1 MVGNVLGT
9 APVTASIESQ
19 PPLAK
24 MEKDGEKHS
33 PDATYDNR
41 EPTKDVATTDANVN
55 TEQVGV
61 YTIFHFRF

>member
-1 MVGNVLGT
+1 MELLLQVYLT
-9 APVTASIESQ
+9 IAATIESQ

-41 EPTKDVATTDANVN
+41 EPTKGVATTDVNAN
-55 TEQVGV
+55 TDQVGV
-61 YTIFHFRF
+61 Y